1 MSTGQYTEV
10 ERLKLEALDARVE
23 LAQTHL
29 RLIHM
34 ERDAVITAAAARD
47 GGKPA
52 SKPTAKV
59 RKLAAVGPTAAKRSR
74 GGWPKG
80 KPRGKRKPAVEA
92 IAFPTDT
99 ATSEAAQ

>member
-23 LAQTHL
+23 LAQVHL

-34 ERDAVITAAAARD
+34 ERDAVITAAAVRD

-52 SKPTAKV
+52 GKPAKV
-59 RKLAAVGPTAAKRSR
+59 RKLAAVGPTAAKRSK

-80 KPRGKRKPAVEA
+80 KPRGKRKVAVEA